1 MNTNKQTDETA
12 FGQSCVAG
20 VSFLMF
26 VVLKGKQA
34 TLLNSAVSSPLDLS
48 RRFTLHHLADLHTP
62 ITTPINWE
70 VFSLVVITARTL
82 LVHLFIYCQILI
94 YTPELPEKHGAKEIA
109 QASKQQQ
116 EH

>member
-1 MNTNKQTDETA
+1 
-12 FGQSCVAG
+12 
-20 VSFLMF
+20 MF

-62 ITTPINWE
+62 IITPFNQE
-70 VFSLVVITARTL
+70 AFSLVVITARIL

-94 YTPELPEKHGAKEIA
+94 YTPELPENTEQKKLPKLRNS
-109 QASKQQQ
+109 SKNIRNRVLPTESQMF
-116 EH
+116 